1 MARTKPYS
9 GRSLDRLV
17 SLINLNNGL
26 NLNYNTDFTLTN
38 LTSVVGTNGRNTQ
51 LTFTPRQFQFYN
63 NQNIQYKRLS
73 LAVLNTLP
81 AEEIQKV
88 VIQRV
93 PFFTHEVLPE
103 INEALGLNLDPSEVL
118 NELHTSIV
126 DSYRIKIRDNSASFA
141 WLESEF
147 YFQAQHQNVRLME
160 DGSVRLMED
169 GSPRLM
175 ESLLG

>member
-1 MARTKPYS
+1 MARIKPYS

-17 SLINLNNGL
+17 ALINLNNGL
-26 NLNYNTDFTLTN
+26 NLTYNTDFTLNN
-38 LTSVVGTNGRNTQ
+38 LSSIVGTNGRNSQ
-51 LTFTPRQFQFYN
+51 LVFTPKLFQFYN
-63 NQNIQYKRLS
+63 NQNIQYRRLS

-81 AEEIQKV
+81 AEEIQTV

-93 PFFTHEVLPE
+93 PFFTHEILPE

-118 NELHTSIV
+118 NELHTTMV
-126 DSYRIKIRDNSASFA
+126 DSYRIKIKDNVSSLA
-141 WLESEF
+141 WLDSEF
-147 YFQAQHQNVRLME
+147 IFQAQHQNVRLME

-175 ESLLG
+175 ESLTG